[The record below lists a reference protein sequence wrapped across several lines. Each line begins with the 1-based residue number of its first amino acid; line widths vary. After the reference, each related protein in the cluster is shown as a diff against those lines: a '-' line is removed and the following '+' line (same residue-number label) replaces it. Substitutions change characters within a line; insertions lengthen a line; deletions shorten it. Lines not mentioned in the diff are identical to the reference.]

1 MAGREVLAVL
11 PTGAGKSLCFQV
23 PALLLPGLT
32 LVVSPLISLMRDQ
45 VDHLRQAGIPAACVD
60 SAVSSNA
67 YGRTLYETR
76 AGRYKLLYV
85 SPERLQNQFFL
96 QFVRHT
102 QISMLV
108 VDEAH
113 CVSQW
118 GHDFRPQYLQ
128 IARFLERLPVRP
140 RYAAFTATATPR
152 VRQDILAGLCMRHAA
167 LVCTGFDRP
176 NLFFAVARP
185 ANKQRELLRQLEKRR
200 QESGIVY
207 CATRMLTEQVTRF
220 LQEHGFA
227 AARYHAGLTPK
238 ERAAA
243 RDRFVQD
250 EVRVMVAT
258 NAFGMG
264 IDKGNV
270 SFVIHYNMP
279 LNLEGYYQE
288 AGRAGRDGKKAM
300 CLLLYDRRDWDLN
313 HYLAPD
319 KEDQL
324 QQMWDY
330 CEERGCLRRHLLAY
344 FGEEPAERCGA
355 CSNCRPAGLWQ
366 QFKLLFNF
374 SQEKQEF

>member
-1 MAGREVLAVL
+1 VLAVL
-11 PTGAGKSLCFQV
+11 PTGAGKSICFQV

-45 VDHLRQAGIPAACVD
+45 VEHLRQAGIPAACVD
-60 SAVSSNA
+60 SAVSGNA

-76 AGRYKLLYV
+76 SGHYKLLYV
-85 SPERLQNQFFL
+85 SPERLQNQAFL

-118 GHDFRPQYLQ
+118 GHDFRPQYLK
-128 IARFLERLPVRP
+128 IASFLERLPVRP
-140 RYAAFTATATPR
+140 HYAAFTATATPR
-152 VRQDILAGLCMRHAA
+152 VRQDILAGLCMREAK

-176 NLFFAVARP
+176 NLFFAVASP
-185 ANKQRELLRQLEKRR
+185 ANKQRELLRQLEPRR

-207 CATRMLTEQVTRF
+207 CATRALTEQVALF
-220 LQEHGFA
+220 LQAHGFA
-227 AARYHAGLTPK
+227 AARYHAGLTPQ
-238 ERAAA
+238 ERARA
-243 RDRFVQD
+243 RDRFVRD
-250 EVRVMVAT
+250 EIRIMVAT

-270 SFVIHYNMP
+270 SFVIHYNLP

-288 AGRAGRDGKKAM
+288 AGRAGRDGKKAL
-300 CLLLYDRRDWDLN
+300 CLLLYDRQDWELN
-313 HYLAPD
+313 RYLAPA
-319 KEDQL
+319 KLEQL

-330 CEERGCLRRHLLAY
+330 CRETGCLRHHLLHY
-344 FGEEPAERCGA
+344 FGEEPETTCGY
-355 CSNCRPAGLWQ
+355 CGNCRRDSFQ
-366 QFKLLFNF
+366 DYFKSWFNF
-374 SQEKQEF
+374 RRKSRNFDE

>member
-1 MAGREVLAVL
+1 ML

-45 VDHLRQAGIPAACVD
+45 VEHLRQAGIAAACVD

-67 YGRTLYETR
+67 YGKTLYETR

-85 SPERLQNQFFL
+85 SPERLQNPAFL

-102 QISMLV
+102 PISMLV

-118 GHDFRPQYLQ
+118 GHDFRPQYLK
-128 IARFLERLPVRP
+128 IASFLERLPERP

-152 VRQDILAGLCMRHAA
+152 VRQDILAGLCMRDAQ

-185 ANKQRELLRQLEKRR
+185 VQKQRELLRQLEPRR
-200 QESGIVY
+200 QESGIIY
-207 CATRMLTEQVTRF
+207 CATRALTEQVARF

-238 ERAAA
+238 ERVTA
-243 RDRFVQD
+243 RDKFVRD
-250 EVRVMVAT
+250 EIKIMVAT

-288 AGRAGRDGKKAM
+288 AGRAGRDGKQAL
-300 CLLLYDRRDWDLN
+300 CLLFYDRSDWDLN

-319 KEDQL
+319 KEAQL

-330 CEERGCLRRHLLAY
+330 CEERGCLRHHLLRY
-344 FGEEPAERCGA
+344 FGEVPAERCGA
-355 CSNCRPAGLWQ
+355 CSNCRPAGLWR
-366 QFKLLFNF
+366 QFKLLFKF